1 LLLESRINELNEAI
15 KHLNNQ
21 ISNIKSENERNLFDK
36 NIEIDKLRAKVK
48 DLEKDITTL
57 IKEMENRKKEAN
69 EKIKMLRSI
78 FK

>member
-1 LLLESRINELNEAI
+1 MLLESRINELNEAI